1 MMNKQPLGALFLVA
15 AAAAPA
21 LADNPDGPYVGG
33 GYGRFDLHIHN
44 FRDVGQ
50 SAGTIVDSNDN
61 AWKLFA
67 GWRLN
72 PHLAFEGAYLNLGHP
87 GEKFVATG
95 SNGKYDVK
103 ITGFSPAIIGTLP
116 FGPVEIFAKA
126 GYYFYDVKL
135 KVNAQSLGS
144 AGVESSHSRS
154 DFLYGAGAGVTFM
167 DHLHL
172 RGEYERID
180 ISNYKNSDALW
191 LTAAWRF

>member
-1 MMNKQPLGALFLVA
+1 MMNKQLLGALLLI

-21 LADNPDGPYVGG
+21 LAENPSGPYVGG

-44 FRDVGQ
+44 FNDVGQ
-50 SAGTIVDSNDN
+50 AADTIVDSNDN

-72 PHLAFEGAYLNLGHP
+72 PYVALEGAYINLGNP

-95 SNGKYDVK
+95 SNGTYNVK
-103 ITGFSPAIIGTLP
+103 ITGFAPTLIGALP
-116 FGPVEIFAKA
+116 LGPVEIFAKA

-135 KVNAQSLGS
+135 NVNVQSLGS
-144 AGVESSHSRS
+144 AGIESSHSRS
-154 DFLYGAGAGVTFM
+154 DLLYGAGAGITFV
-167 DHLHL
+167 DHLHV

-180 ISNYKNSDALW
+180 ISNYKSSDALW
-191 LTAAWRF
+191 LSAAWRF

>member
-1 MMNKQPLGALFLVA
+1 MKTHIAALILLA
-15 AAAAPA
+15 AAASPA
-21 LADNPDGPYVGG
+21 LADNPGGPYVGG

-44 FRDVGQ
+44 LADVGQ
-50 SAGTIVDSNDN
+50 AADTIVDSNDN

-72 PHLAFEGAYLNLGHP
+72 PYVALEGAYINLGNP

-95 SNGKYDVK
+95 SNGTYKVHV
-103 ITGFSPAIIGTLP
+103 TGFAPTLIGALP
-116 FGPVEIFAKA
+116 LGPVEIFAKA

-135 KVNAQSLGS
+135 NVNVQSAGS
-144 AGVESSHSRS
+144 AGIQSSHSRS
-154 DFLYGAGAGVTFM
+154 DFLYGAGAGFTFV
-167 DHLHL
+167 DHLHV

-180 ISNYKNSDALW
+180 IANYDSSDALW

>member
-1 MMNKQPLGALFLVA
+1 MMNKHIAAILLLA
-15 AAAAPA
+15 AAVSPA
-21 LADNPDGPYVGG
+21 LADNPSGPYVGG
-33 GYGRFDLHIHN
+33 GYGRFNLHVHN
-44 FRDVGQ
+44 FSDVGQ
-50 SAGTIVDSNDN
+50 AADTIADSNDN

-72 PHLAFEGAYLNLGHP
+72 PYVALEAAYINLGNP

-95 SNGKYDVK
+95 ANGTYNVK
-103 ITGFSPAIIGTLP
+103 VTGFAPTVIGTLP
-116 FGPVEIFAKA
+116 LGPVEIFAKA

-135 KVNAQSLGS
+135 NVNVQSLGS

-154 DFLYGAGAGVTFM
+154 DFLYGAGAGFTFIE
-167 DHLHL
+167 HLHV